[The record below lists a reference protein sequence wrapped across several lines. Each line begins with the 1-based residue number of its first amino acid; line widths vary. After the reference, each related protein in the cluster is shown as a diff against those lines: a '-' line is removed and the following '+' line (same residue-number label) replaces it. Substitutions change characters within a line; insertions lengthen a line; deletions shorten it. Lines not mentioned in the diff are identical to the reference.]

1 MEEVRLRKIFGVFLK
16 VGAFT
21 IGGGYAMIPVIQHEM
36 EYRGWLRAEEL
47 DDVVVLAQSAP
58 GLLAVNMAI
67 FTGHKLR
74 GLKGSVAAT
83 VGAILPSFVI
93 ILLIAILFTS
103 MKESPAVMSIFQGI
117 RPVVVA
123 LILVPAIKMIKN
135 GERTWWT
142 WAIIIA
148 TLLLVAFLK
157 VSPIYIIIVLITGAT
172 LISLHRQKK
181 EGGK

>member
-1 MEEVRLRKIFGVFLK
+1 
-16 VGAFT
+16 
-21 IGGGYAMIPVIQHEM
+21 MIPVIQHEM
-36 EYRGWLRAEEL
+36 ESRGWLKADEL

-74 GLKGSVAAT
+74 GFKGSVAAT
-83 VGAILPSFVI
+83 LGAILPSFVI
-93 ILLIAILFTS
+93 ILLVAMLFTS
-103 MKESPAVMSIFQGI
+103 IKDNPIVARIFQGI

-123 LILVPAIKMIKN
+123 LILVPMVKMAMS
-135 GERTWWT
+135 GEKKWWT
-142 WAIIIA
+142 WAISIT

-157 VSPIYIIIVLITGAT
+157 VSPIYIIIVLITGAV
-172 LISLHRQKK
+172 LISLHNQKK

>member
-1 MEEVRLRKIFGVFLK
+1 MEKVPLRKIFGVFCK

-36 EYRGWLRAEEL
+36 ASRGWLEAGEL
-47 DDVVVLAQSAP
+47 DNVVVLAQSAP

-74 GLKGSVAAT
+74 GFKGSVAAT
-83 VGAILPSFVI
+83 IGTVLPSFVI
-93 ILLIAILFTS
+93 ILIIAMLFSTI
-103 MKESPAVMSIFQGI
+103 KDNPLVARIFQGI

-123 LILVPAIKMIKN
+123 LILVPMVKMALS
-135 GERTWWT
+135 GERNWWT
-142 WAIIIA
+142 WTISIS

-157 VSPIYIIIVLITGAT
+157 VSPIYIIILLITGAV
-172 LISLHRQKK
+172 LIALHNQKK

>member
-1 MEEVRLRKIFGVFLK
+1 MSLHKIFGVFFK

-36 EYRGWLRAEEL
+36 ESRGWLAGDEL
-47 DDVVVLAQSAP
+47 DDIVVLAQSAP

-74 GLKGSVAAT
+74 GLKGSIAAT
-83 VGAILPSFVI
+83 LGAILPSFVI
-93 ILLIAILFTS
+93 ILLIAMLFSSIQDNPVVTR
-103 MKESPAVMSIFQGI
+103 IFQGI

-123 LILVPAIKMIKN
+123 LILVPVVKMIKSGKKN
-135 GERTWWT
+135 WWSCVIG
-142 WAIIIA
+142 II

-157 VSPIYIIIVLITGAT
+157 VSPIYIIIVLLTGAV
-172 LISLHRQKK
+172 LITLHRQKK
-181 EGGK
+181 EGRK

>member
-1 MEEVRLRKIFGVFLK
+1 MEKVPLMKIFGVFCK

-36 EYRGWLRAEEL
+36 ESRGWIGAEEL
-47 DDVVVLAQSAP
+47 DDIVVLAQSAP

-74 GLKGSVAAT
+74 GFKGSVAAT
-83 VGAILPSFVI
+83 LGAIMPSFVI
-93 ILLIAILFTS
+93 ILLIAMLFTS
-103 MKESPAVMSIFQGI
+103 IKDNPIVARIFQGL

-123 LILVPAIKMIKN
+123 LILVPMVKMAMS
-135 GERTWWT
+135 GEKRWWT
-142 WAIIIA
+142 WTISAV

-157 VSPIYIIIVLITGAT
+157 VSPIYIIIVLITGAV
-172 LISLHRQKK
+172 LISLHNQKK
-181 EGGK
+181 EGRK